1 MRRRVTGTLVGCA
14 ILIAAG
20 AGRSPIAHESARLH
34 TELKSSVPGR
44 DTLIRE
50 VLQDVRLVFSGPV
63 EAKLSSLRW
72 VGPAGDTLLLRVAAV
87 PDQPHILVAEAPPA
101 ANGAQDLLWRTVS
114 IDGHQVSGTI
124 SFVAEIAE
132 LAQGVDTMSAR
143 ASDVDDPGD
152 AVGSLA
158 TGDREMGGDLE
169 GIADGAGGVRS
180 PSADS
185 RPGGFPTSRVAV
197 RGLGMFCLLGFAG
210 LLWFGLGTTLLGEP
224 RTHRLTS
231 ILGMGATVLLSLDL
245 LLWLGEL
252 AAPGVSL
259 AETFGVVV
267 GTRSG
272 VAEIGRTGLA
282 AVAFLIFSGTR
293 AERLGALLAMLAVVT
308 GALGGHQA
316 AIEPLVSLPANALH
330 LGAAAV
336 WVGGV
341 LLLGVWPATRGDA
354 ARGDLAG
361 AGWTFGRV
369 AMRVSSAA
377 LLASGVILVTAIV
390 QDFIYLP
397 SLGALFSS
405 TYGKLLLAKSAGF
418 AALVAFG
425 AYNRFRLIPMISD
438 AELSGRPLRRSVR
451 LELVVM
457 IVVVLVAVALAQVPP
472 PIE

>member
-1 MRRRVTGTLVGCA
+1 M
-14 ILIAAG
+14 LIAAG
-20 AGRSPIAHESARLH
+20 TDRSPAARTTADLPGALH

-44 DTLIRE
+44 DTVIHEALP
-50 VLQDVRLVFSGPV
+50 DVRLIFSGPV
-63 EAKLSSLRW
+63 EAKLSWVRW
-72 VGPAGDTLLLRVAAV
+72 IGPAGDTVALRVSAV
-87 PDQPHILVAEAPPA
+87 PDQPHILRADAPPA
-101 ANGAQDLLWRTVS
+101 ENGAQALLWRTVS

-124 SFVAEIAE
+124 PFSAEIAG
-132 LAQGVDTMSAR
+132 LGQATDTAT
-143 ASDVDDPGD
+143 AGDDGGGD
-152 AVGSLA
+152 GGAVGS
-158 TGDREMGGDLE
+158 
-169 GIADGAGGVRS
+169 ADGPARGDAARDGADPGSQAAPGSQAS
-180 PSADS
+180 PGSEAVS
-185 RPGGFPTSRVAV
+185 RPGSFPPSRLVV

-231 ILGMGATVLLSLDL
+231 ILGMGATVLLSLDV
-245 LLWLGEL
+245 LLWLSQL
-252 AAPGVSL
+252 AAPGASM
-259 AETFGVVV
+259 AETFGLVI

-282 AVAFLIFSGTR
+282 VVAFLIFTGTR
-293 AERLGALLAMLAVVT
+293 AERFGALLAMLAVVA

-316 AIEPLVSLPANALH
+316 AIEPLISLPTNALH

-336 WVGGV
+336 WLGGV

-354 ARGDLAG
+354 AAGDLAG

-369 AMRVSSAA
+369 ARRVSSAA
-377 LLASGVILVTAIV
+377 LLASGAILVTAIV
-390 QDFIYLP
+390 QDVLYLP

-425 AYNRFRLIPMISD
+425 AYSRFRLIPMISD
-438 AELSGRPLRRSVR
+438 AENSGRPLRRSVR